1 MKPLLKLLFLSV
13 TLVLVSSCTTHA
25 KYVSPC
31 LTNPD
36 NDYKDLVTIVGKAEC
51 FSKSAFINRPITKEI
66 LEVPEPVQKPV
77 VADYKFSDY
86 TGQRKSVDGYA
97 NFSTA
102 MTQAPET
109 YLIRA
114 LKQSNFFRV
123 VERGGLDH
131 ITRERQIIR
140 STREKFDDETDQLPL
155 LFAGIIIEGGIV
167 DYNTN
172 LLTGGI
178 GARYLGIGASKQY
191 REDTVLVS
199 IRIVSVSTGEILLE
213 NLTTK
218 TILSVGVSKDVFRYI
233 ADGLELVEYESGNA
247 MNESKS
253 IALQSAIEIGIVD
266 IINQGSEKGFWTF
279 KENE

>member
-1 MKPLLKLLFLSV
+1 MKPLLKLLFLSA

-77 VADYKFSDY
+77 VAVYKFSDY

-114 LKQSNFFRV
+114 LKQSGFFRV

>member
-77 VADYKFSDY
+77 VAVYKFSDY

-114 LKQSNFFRV
+114 LKQSGFFRV

-218 TILSVGVSKDVFRYI
+218 TILSVGVSKDVFRYV

>member
-1 MKPLLKLLFLSV
+1 MERLLKLLFQSA

-77 VADYKFSDY
+77 VAVYKFSDY

-114 LKQSNFFRV
+114 LKQSGFFRV